1 MPAHAVERSK
11 ISTTGRS
18 VPWRAR
24 ALRAGAAC
32 LSAAAPGLAAMA
44 AERLFLTPPRPR
56 RRRVPR
62 VLAGAD
68 AFALTAAGGTVRG
81 WRIGEGPA
89 VLLVHGWGGRASQ
102 LLPLA
107 EPLLGAGCSLVTFD
121 APAHGLSSGRIA
133 SAVHFAAA
141 IEAVATRVSPRAV
154 VAHSMG
160 AASTALAIARGLPL
174 DVAVFVGPA
183 RSPEPFFEHFC
194 EALRLPVGVST
205 GVRRRLTARLGIAME
220 DLDVARVAAA
230 ARVPLLVVHDRDD
243 REVAWYDGAAIAAA
257 WPRARLVTSTG
268 LGHRRILRDEAVQRE
283 VSAFVLEHL
292 ARCGTCR
299 RLSSNGERCAGCSL
313 ADELYHRRGPLADGA
328 SAVGE
333 LGERRV
339 LRALRG

>member
-1 MPAHAVERSK
+1 MPADALARIEN
-11 ISTTGRS
+11 STTGRS
-18 VPWRAR
+18 VGPWRAR

-32 LSAAAPGLAAMA
+32 LSTAAPGLAAMA

-62 VLAGAD
+62 ALAGAD

-141 IEAVATRVSPRAV
+141 IEAVAARVSPRAV
-154 VAHSMG
+154 LAHSMG

-174 DVAVFVGPA
+174 DVAVFLGPA

-194 EALRLPVGVST
+194 EALRLPIGVGAE
-205 GVRRRLTARLGIAME
+205 VRRRLTARLGIAME

-243 REVAWYDGAAIAAA
+243 REVAWCDGATIAAA
-257 WPRARLVTSTG
+257 WPGARLVTSTG
-268 LGHRRILRDEAVQRE
+268 LGHRRILRDGAVQRE

-292 ARCGTCR
+292 ARCGTCG
-299 RLSSNGERCAGCSL
+299 RLSSEVDERCAGCRL
-313 ADELYHRRGPLADGA
+313 AEELYQRRGPHVGGA
-328 SAVGE
+328 SAVG
-333 LGERRV
+333 
-339 LRALRG
+339 